1 MEMNL
6 TYYYTHKT
14 KFFTAHFRSELRNLQ
29 EASVINLIVKS
40 ITLFFRDWLSPI
52 PDITKADISI
62 IISLKP

>member
-6 TYYYTHKT
+6 SYYPQN

-29 EASVINLIVKS
+29 EALVITLIVKS
-40 ITLFFRDWLSPI
+40 ITLLFGDWLSPI